1 VARNKISVKNV
12 SLVLRK
18 SKRGVVS
25 GGIFVMRRIL
35 MKKICFLSVLFALF
49 CFSAFCETNEEEMD
63 FLLFLPESSNQF
75 VDEER
80 AVRQL
85 DNLSVY
91 LKGCSLVPGQI
102 HVYGYSAAFAN
113 DTDATDISRDRA
125 IFVINELE
133 KRGVSRDFFSDP
145 VGYGEVDLWGGNTDE
160 YDRSPNRRVRI
171 LLDGSFLTPAEIQAV
186 EPAVQIS
193 AIDEEE
199 VPQKVAEEEITQRT
213 VAGKP
218 CSIFPWILLPLLLLL
233 LLALLLFLLLRKN
246 KKTVTIVNLDEEIIY
261 CAYMLYLRR
270 NGQNENAFEDWYN
283 AVIIICTKY
292 EDNGY
297 DTYMENWSWWARKTN
312 EQ

>member
-1 VARNKISVKNV
+1 
-12 SLVLRK
+12 
-18 SKRGVVS
+18 
-25 GGIFVMRRIL
+25 

-49 CFSAFCETNEEEMD
+49 CFSAFCETAEEEEMD

-85 DNLSVY
+85 DNLAEY

-113 DTDATDISRDRA
+113 DTDPTDISRDRA
-125 IFVINELE
+125 VFVINELQ
-133 KRGVSRDFFSDP
+133 KRGVPGDFFSDP
-145 VGYGEVDLWGGNTDE
+145 VAYGEVDLWGSNTDE
-160 YDRSPNRRVRI
+160 WDRSPNRRVRI
-171 LLDGSFLTPAEIQAV
+171 LLDGSFLTPAEIQTV
-186 EPAVQIS
+186 EPEPQIS
-193 AIDEEE
+193 AAEEE
-199 VPQKVAEEEITQRT
+199 VTEEVVAEEEIAQKT
-213 VAGKP
+213 VAGKS

-233 LLALLLFLLLRKN
+233 LLALLLFLLLRK
-246 KKTVTIVNLDEEIIY
+246 KKKIVTIVNLDEEIIY

-292 EDNGY
+292 EEDGY
-297 DTYMENWSWWARKTN
+297 QTYAKDSSWWGKKTVSS